1 MWCKMKTSIHWV
13 ASDVKLVYSL
23 IGSKIRW
30 QVRQGDSTKT
40 STWGWRSVGYFSW
53 SFFCAAHCGN
63 RMWLLDI
70 RIGANPNRCAMRIIC
85 TRCLEDLLW
94 KKRNAKYL
102 NFYINHMLRWQYL
115 QYIKLK
121 YLANLLVLIFII
133 WLVEN
138 LKLPMW
144 FMWTKPFW
152 NDYKK
157 MKERWGHCFW
167 FQHWNSYL
175 FFISL
180 HFNFHSW

>member
-1 MWCKMKTSIHWV
+1 MKTSIHWV

-70 RIGANPNRCAMRIIC
+70 QIGANPNRCAMRIIC
-85 TRCLEDLLW
+85 TRCWEDLLW

-121 YLANLLVLIFII
+121 YLANCFNFYNMACRKFKTAYVVHVDKTFLEWLSKDERKMGALFLIPA
-133 WLVEN
+133 
-138 LKLPMW
+138 LKLLP
-144 FMWTKPFW
+144 
-152 NDYKK
+152 
-157 MKERWGHCFW
+157 
-167 FQHWNSYL
+167 L
-175 FFISL
+175 FHLITF
-180 HFNFHSW
+180 